1 MLVESNSMEERAREL
16 LKEHPLISLSGLA
29 KRLRC
34 EGFPASDF
42 RFELIYRKHRRSLG
56 KED

>member
-1 MLVESNSMEERAREL
+1 MEERAREL
-16 LKEHPLISLSGLA
+16 LKENPLMSLSGLT
-29 KRLRC
+29 KRLRA
-34 EGFPASDF
+34 EGYPASDS